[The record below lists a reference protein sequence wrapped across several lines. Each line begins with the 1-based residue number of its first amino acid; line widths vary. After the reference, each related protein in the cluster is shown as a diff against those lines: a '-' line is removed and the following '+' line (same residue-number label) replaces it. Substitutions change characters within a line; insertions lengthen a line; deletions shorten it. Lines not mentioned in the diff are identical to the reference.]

1 VSANP
6 PTIEDLLEPRQPSAI
21 GRQESSLAASGISNA
36 ELARTRSAIASIGA
50 SLSPTAAPPTARDRL
65 LASFAR
71 KGKFGIFADRV
82 ARLFDLSIA
91 DAEALMQ
98 KLEDPT
104 AWMPFVVEGVEMIPI
119 QAGPKCTG
127 AIATLVKFRPG
138 SSFPEH
144 LHHGD
149 ETMLVLDGGFEEK
162 GANHET
168 RDEVWRGDECFSADG
183 SEHSLVAL
191 EGTPCIAAVL
201 IHGHADFK

>member
-1 VSANP
+1 MSADP
-6 PTIEDLLEPRQPSAI
+6 PTIEDLLEPRQPSAL

-50 SLSPTAAPPTARDRL
+50 SLPAAPAPSSARDRL
-65 LASFAR
+65 MQSFAR

-82 ARLFDLSIA
+82 ARLFDLPLPE
-91 DAEALMQ
+91 AEALMQ
-98 KLEDPT
+98 KLEDPS
-104 AWMPFVVEGVEMIPI
+104 AWMPFLVEGVEMIPV
-119 QAGPKCTG
+119 QAGSKCTG
-127 AIATLVKFRPG
+127 AIATLVKFKPG

-162 GANHET
+162 GGQG
-168 RDEVWRGDECFSADG
+168 DEVWRGDECWSADG